1 MEILWMMPMPKM
13 SAENHAT
20 PPTEL
25 SSTSPRRKA
34 REKWLQY
41 NKPISRTSSLVL
53 GCALWAIFFG
63 LWELADAKQWVN
75 PLFMPAPHKVLVTL
89 YSMFAH
95 QGFLADVV
103 SSVSR
108 IVASFA
114 LACVVAIP
122 LGVLMGCFRPISAF
136 FNPFVSAWRY
146 LPAPA
151 FIPLLLMWFGAGEG
165 SKLALL
171 FVGVIFFLVT
181 LIMDHTRAVRA
192 ELIETAMTLGA
203 SRTQILR
210 TIVLPA
216 VAPKILISMRQMLA
230 VSWTYLVIAE
240 IIAATTGIGAV
251 MMRGQRFLKVDEIMA
266 GILVIG
272 LLGLAFDFLFRLA
285 HKKLFPYVPAEEA

>member
-1 MEILWMMPMPKM
+1 MHGDHHVIPKQTLAPV
-13 SAENHAT
+13 AEV
-20 PPTEL
+20 
-25 SSTSPRRKA
+25 KA
-34 REKWLQY
+34 HRQRWFEY
-41 NKPISRTSSLVL
+41 HKPIPLYWTLVL
-53 GCALWAIFFG
+53 GVAAWVIFFG
-63 LWELADAKQWVN
+63 VWELAAAKGWVN
-75 PLFMPAPHKVLVTL
+75 TLFMPPPHQVLSTL
-89 YSMFAH
+89 YTMIAER
-95 QGFLADVV
+95 GFLYDIGT
-103 SSVSR
+103 SIYR

-114 LACVVAIP
+114 LACAIAIP
-122 LGVLMGCFRPISAF
+122 LGVLMGSFRSVDAF

-171 FVGVIFFLVT
+171 FIGVIFFLIT

-203 SRTQILR
+203 NRWQILS

-216 VAPKILISMRQMLA
+216 VAPKIMISMRQMLA

-240 IIAATTGIGAV
+240 IVASTTGIGAV

-272 LLGLAFDFLFRLA
+272 VVGLVFDFLFRWA
-285 HKKLFPYVPAEEA
+285 QRVLFPYVPRGEQ